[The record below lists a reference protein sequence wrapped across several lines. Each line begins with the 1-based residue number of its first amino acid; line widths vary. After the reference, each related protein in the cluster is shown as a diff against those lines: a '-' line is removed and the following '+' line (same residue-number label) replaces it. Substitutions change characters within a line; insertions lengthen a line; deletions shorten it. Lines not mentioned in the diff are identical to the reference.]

1 LRTDTVLTLNRPEKR
16 NALFR
21 ALGEETVQRL
31 DELAKHGFVA
41 HQPRPFES

>member
-1 LRTDTVLTLNRPEKR
+1 MRTDTVLTLNRPEKR

-31 DELAKHGFVA
+31 DEAGKRGFVA
-41 HQPRPFES
+41 EQPGRFES